1 MINLSLSIL
10 TYQNNNKKLWSI
22 FSDMHPGVY
31 YYAIKFQLKTPS
43 MHGEIKKDKL
53 Y

>member
-1 MINLSLSIL
+1 MIYFLR
-10 TYQNNNKKLWSI
+10 Y
-22 FSDMHPGVY
+22 GAY
-31 YYAIKFQLKTPS
+31 YYAVKFQLKTPP